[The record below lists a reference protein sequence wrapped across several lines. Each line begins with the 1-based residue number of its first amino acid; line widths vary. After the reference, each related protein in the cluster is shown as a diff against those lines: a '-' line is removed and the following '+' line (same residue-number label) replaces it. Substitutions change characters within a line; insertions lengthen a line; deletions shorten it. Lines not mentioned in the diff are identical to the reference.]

1 MTRPIARP
9 VASSDETSPA
19 SPRMGLLELTTAND
33 APSAASSRVTPSRLT
48 DVQDALSDRDCE
60 VLRFVG
66 AFRLASGQQL
76 WRRFFSTSADGRSAR
91 RALSRL
97 VDWRVLERLPR
108 RVGGVRAGSHSYIYA
123 VGAVGV
129 RVLAAEDEGRRR
141 LSAPGARYVAHTLAV
156 TEVVVALHEASDLG
170 LCDVLEVQAEPAC
183 WRPFV
188 GAGGARLTLKPDL
201 YVRLGVGAYEDSAF
215 IEVDMATESSTTVRS
230 KAETYLAHFR
240 GGEEQRARGV
250 YPRVIWAV
258 PDERRAQVIL
268 KALTRLP
275 EPAKRLFAVTS
286 HDLLTA
292 ALVAVEDDR

>member
-9 VASSDETSPA
+9 IASSDAARPTSPGL
-19 SPRMGLLELTTAND
+19 GLLELTTPND
-33 APSAASSRVTPSRLT
+33 APPAIPSRVSSGRLIQVQRDLT
-48 DVQDALSDRDCE
+48 DRDRDI
-60 VLRFVG
+60 LSFVS

-76 WRRFFSTSADGRSAR
+76 WRRFFATSADGRSAR
-91 RALSRL
+91 RALARL
-97 VDWRVLERLPR
+97 VEWRVLERLPR

-123 VGAVGV
+123 LGPVGA
-129 RVLAAEDEGRRR
+129 RVLATEDEGRRR
-141 LSAPGARYVAHTLAV
+141 LSTPGARYIAHTLAV
-156 TEVVVALHEASDLG
+156 TEVAVALQAASDLG
-170 LCDVLEVQAEPAC
+170 VCDVLEVQAEPGC
-183 WRPFV
+183 WRSFI

-215 IEVDMATESSTTVRS
+215 IEVDMATESGTTVRT
-230 KAETYLAHFR
+230 KAQTYLTHFR

-258 PDERRAQVIL
+258 PDERRAQVVL
-268 KALTRLP
+268 KALGRLP
-275 EPAKRLFAVTS
+275 EPATQLFAVTS